1 LSSYLEVPV
10 LSDSGEHDICQTRRE
25 GLADVNKDLRAYC
38 SPLAFVSSYGIAKA
52 KENVDL

>member
-1 LSSYLEVPV
+1 VPV